1 MRIALALAVALTALV
16 GAVAAAAAPERVTT
30 LRNGDYLVFEGTRVR
45 CLLDDDDAGKLRG
58 PVALHC
64 FAVDP
69 AVERRVL
76 AAGGLPFGRPGS
88 YAVHGTLW
96 GGSVLT
102 KVIVSSRGALKGIPT
117 VYEKV
122 VARRVDTAGSA
133 PRRYSIALGTFTLV
147 NGRVPRLRV
156 RAGDVVRVAES
167 RLVCRLGHASTGAPA
182 MGCALE
188 DSAGLVQGAHG
199 FLIADLGAAIAD
211 AGKSGIRPVVTR
223 YHGR

>member
-1 MRIALALAVALTALV
+1 VRVALVLAMALSALV
-16 GAVAAAAAPERVTT
+16 GAVAVAAAPERATT
-30 LRNGDYLVFEGTRVR
+30 LRQGDYLVFEGTKVR
-45 CLLDDDDAGKLRG
+45 CLLDGDDGGKVRG
-58 PVALHC
+58 PVAIHC

-76 AAGGLPFGRPGS
+76 AVGGLPFGRPGS

-102 KVIVSSRGALKGIPT
+102 KVSKSSRGAFQGIPT

-122 VARRVDTAGSA
+122 VARRGDTAANA
-133 PRRYSIALGTFTLV
+133 PRRYSIELGAFTLV

-156 RAGDVVRVAES
+156 RAGDVVRVAKS
-167 RLVCRLGHASTGAPA
+167 RLVCRLGHDSTGAPA

-188 DSAGLVQGAHG
+188 GSGGLVRGAHG
-199 FLIADLGAAIAD
+199 FLIADVGAAIAD
-211 AGKSGIRPVVTR
+211 AGESGIVPAVTR